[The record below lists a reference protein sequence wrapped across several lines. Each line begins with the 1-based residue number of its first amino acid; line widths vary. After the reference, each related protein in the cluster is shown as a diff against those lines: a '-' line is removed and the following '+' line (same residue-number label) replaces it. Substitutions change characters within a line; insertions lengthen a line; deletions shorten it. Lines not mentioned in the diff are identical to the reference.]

1 MSTETVTTDAE
12 QRAAPAPELLEEAPR
27 PDREREDPADD
38 LVVRLRLRGVLD
50 PEALSAAWR
59 DVLDRHAV
67 LRTLTPGPADPGPR
81 VLEAVALAR
90 VRRRPVRPEDVEA
103 AVAEALARPAALGTE
118 GPARATLLRVGPEE
132 HVLVLAVHRSA
143 IDDRSVRPLLADLAT
158 AYSARRAGGAPVFPP
173 TSGFAEW
180 LAGRDRAAQPRPR
193 LRADHGGRWITVDRA
208 LPGGAAEAL
217 AALRT
222 SHGASPLVAAL
233 AATVVVEDGA
243 PLDAEDP
250 RRDGGFEGAVGP
262 FATVARVACRTGGT
276 GSEVLGRVLAALTGP
291 RAAHPGPAR
300 TLVRYEP
307 GGEPPPLDGLVV
319 DRQPAPAG
327 PAGYDR
333 VVTLVEGPDGVAV
346 RLAVA
351 AASGDAAGAAS
362 RVRRLAETLGQLLH
376 EPAAPLP

>member
-1 MSTETVTTDAE
+1 MSTETVTTDAD
-12 QRAAPAPELLEEAPR
+12 RRLAPAPQLPEEAPR
-27 PDREREDPADD
+27 PARERTDPAND
-38 LVVRLRLRGVLD
+38 LVVRLRLRGILD

-81 VLEAVALAR
+81 VLEAMALAR
-90 VRRRPVRPEDVEA
+90 VRRRPVRPEEVEA

-158 AYSARRAGGAPVFPP
+158 AYSARRAGGAPVLPP
-173 TSGFAEW
+173 ISGFAEW
-180 LAGRDRAAQPRPR
+180 LARCDGATQPRPR
-193 LRADHGGRWITVDRA
+193 LRAEHDGRWITVDRA

-222 SHGASPLVAAL
+222 SHGASPLAAAV

-262 FATVARVACRTGGT
+262 FAAVARIACRAGGT
-276 GSEVLGRVLAALTGP
+276 GTEVLGRVLAALAGH

-300 TLVRYEP
+300 ALVRYEP
-307 GGEPPPLDGLVV
+307 GGEAPPLDGLVV
-319 DRQPAPAG
+319 DREPPLAG

-333 VVTLVEGPDGVAV
+333 VVTLVEGPDGLAV

-351 AASGDAAGAAS
+351 ATSGDAAGAAS
-362 RVRRLAETLGQLLH
+362 RVRRLAGTLGQLLG
-376 EPAAPLP
+376 EPGAPLP

>member
-1 MSTETVTTDAE
+1 MSTETVTTDADR
-12 QRAAPAPELLEEAPR
+12 RAAPAAEPPALPARHPR
-27 PDREREDPADD
+27 EPDPADD

-59 DVLDRHAV
+59 DVLDRHTV

-103 AVAEALARPAALGTE
+103 AAAEALARPAALGTE

-143 IDDRSVRPLLADLAT
+143 IDDRSVRPLLTDLAT

-180 LAGRDRAAQPRPR
+180 LARRDGDMQPRSR
-193 LRADHGGRWITVDRA
+193 LRADPVGRWITVDRA

-217 AALRT
+217 AALRA
-222 SHGASPLVAAL
+222 SHGAAPLAAVL

-262 FATVARVACRTGGT
+262 FATVARVACRAGGT
-276 GSEVLGRVLAALTGP
+276 GTEVLGRVLAALTGH

-300 TLVRYEP
+300 TLVRHEP
-307 GGEPPPLDGLVV
+307 GGEPPALDGLVV
-319 DRQPAPAG
+319 DREPAPAG

-346 RLAVA
+346 RLAVDA
-351 AASGDAAGAAS
+351 VSGDAAGAAA
-362 RVRRLAETLGQLLH
+362 RVRRLAGTLGHLLR
-376 EPAAPLP
+376 EPAAPLT

>member
-1 MSTETVTTDAE
+1 MSTETVTTDADR
-12 QRAAPAPELLEEAPR
+12 RAAPAADPPTLPARHPR
-27 PDREREDPADD
+27 EPADPADD

-59 DVLDRHAV
+59 DVLDRHTV
-67 LRTLTPGPADPGPR
+67 LRTLAPGPADPGPR

-90 VRRRPVRPEDVEA
+90 VRRRPVRPADVEA
-103 AVAEALARPAALGTE
+103 AVAEALARPAALGTD

-132 HVLVLAVHRSA
+132 HVLVLAVHRGA
-143 IDDRSVRPLLADLAT
+143 IDDRSVRPLLTDLAS

-180 LAGRDRAAQPRPR
+180 LARRDGAAQPRPR
-193 LRADHGGRWITVDRA
+193 LLANRGGRWITVDRA

-217 AALRT
+217 ASLRA
-222 SHGASPLVAAL
+222 SHGVSPLAAVL
-233 AATVVVEDGA
+233 AATVVAEDGA

-262 FATVARVACRTGGT
+262 FARVARVACRAGGT
-276 GSEVLGRVLAALTGP
+276 GTEVLGRVLASLTGH

-300 TLVRYEP
+300 TLVRHEP
-307 GGEPPPLDGLVV
+307 GGELPALDGLVV
-319 DRQPAPAG
+319 DREPAPAG

-346 RLAVA
+346 RLAVD

-362 RVRRLAETLGQLLH
+362 RVRRLAGTLGQLLH
-376 EPAAPLP
+376 EPAAVLT